1 MSNLYKVF
9 LYMCAFSHLPAS
21 VAQTSDDP
29 IVYTASFTKKIQKAY
44 LDVYEPVE
52 SWLHVYPMSRDSFM
66 RYDLVLQNDRNDFEV
81 RYRIR
86 LERGRWKNTPQ
97 FVEFQRVLSSIATND
112 PEADIRLLKP
122 EKAFFEEAFNAT
134 DGAIA
139 YFTPKF
145 SFSEKAHG
153 ALISIT
159 DAGNAAVD
167 IVILYNEDEYDAY
180 RSFRHLRF
188 Q

>member
-1 MSNLYKVF
+1 MSNLYKVL
-9 LYMCAFSHLPAS
+9 LYMCVMGFAPCAA
-21 VAQTSDDP
+21 AQNMDDP
-29 IVYTASFTKKIQKAY
+29 IVYTASFTKKIEKIH

-86 LERGRWKNTPQ
+86 PERGRWKNTPQ

-122 EKAFFEEAFNAT
+122 DQAFFEEAFNAT
-134 DGAIA
+134 DGSIA

-145 SFSEKAHG
+145 SFSEKTHG

-167 IVILYNEDEYDAY
+167 IVILYNEDEYDAL